1 MKLLNIFKKGRRE
14 AAQAS
19 YAPVEEYKETQHVR
33 IVRFL
38 SKRNSISPRDCIR
51 YIPWITTK
59 LSTRI
64 GEIEDRT
71 GIVFKRERDPE
82 TRFMTY
88 SCFTPDDLIT
98 LCQIYLPECN
108 SLNPLK

>member
-19 YAPVEEYKETQHVR
+19 YAPVKEYKDTQYVK
-33 IVRFL
+33 IVRLL
-38 SKRNSISPRDCIR
+38 SERKRISPADCLR
-51 YIPWITTK
+51 YPCITTK

-88 SCFTPDDLIT
+88 SCFTTEDLVT
-98 LCQIYLPECN
+98 LCETYLPECN
-108 SLNPLK
+108 PLNPLK

>member
-19 YAPVEEYKETQHVR
+19 YAPVKEYKETQHVK
-33 IVRFL
+33 IVRLL
-38 SKRNSISPRDCIR
+38 SKYNRISPADCLR
-51 YIPWITTK
+51 RPCITTK

-108 SLNPLK
+108 SLNLLK